1 MTGRDNLD
9 SAARQDGPEDG
20 SLPPD
25 GATDEGSSEKSA
37 AKKRGAALRR
47 TLRALHRDAGYLVVG
62 LTFVYALSG
71 IAVNHV
77 EDWDPSF
84 AHFEHTHQVTLPA
97 GADQDAT
104 VAAVLSALE
113 IEEIPVEVYEA
124 SETELDVVL
133 DRRTLHVDLRSGEV
147 FEEGQEPRFLLRAAN
162 WLHLNRGKAAWT
174 YVADGFA
181 VLLLFLATSGLFMLP
196 GRKGLLGRGG
206 ILVLIGA
213 AVPVLYVLLS

>member
-1 MTGRDNLD
+1 MRAAGGANARNPLPIVVPCHRVVGARGDLTGD
-9 SAARQDGPEDG
+9 SGELARQRAPLAREAGPGD
-20 SLPPD
+20 
-25 GATDEGSSEKSA
+25 
-37 AKKRGAALRR
+37 
-47 TLRALHRDAGYLVVG
+47 LVVFQRSTTRRAFG
-62 LTFVYALSG
+62 DA
-71 IAVNHV
+71 
-77 EDWDPSF
+77 
-84 AHFEHTHQVTLPA
+84 LPA

-113 IEEIPVEVYEA
+113 IEEIPVEVYEP

-133 DRRTLHVDLRSGEV
+133 DRRTLHVDLASGEV

-206 ILVLIGA
+206 VLVLIGA